1 MHAAI
6 KKSVSHLNELGDIE
20 RYVEQT
26 RAGWSRETKKDERHI
41 QGRMEGM
48 GDCDERDKGNGR
60 RWRVCIRLYAG
71 SAAAASRGGAMDPAS
86 DRHTRDHVHAAI
98 IKSVPHLNI

>member
-1 MHAAI
+1 MEGMGDCGEGDKSKRGRRIGCIRLYAGSAAAANRGGRWTQPRI
-6 KKSVSHLNELGDIE
+6 DTHGHMCMLQLNTRCSTQTNDETKDGE

-48 GDCDERDKGNGR
+48 GDCDE
-60 RWRVCIRLYAG
+60 
-71 SAAAASRGGAMDPAS
+71 
-86 DRHTRDHVHAAI
+86 
-98 IKSVPHLNI
+98 

>member
-26 RAGWSRETKKDERHI
+26 RAGWSRETKKDERQI

-71 SAAAASRGGAMDPAS
+71 SAAAANRGGAMDPAS
-86 DRHTRDHVHAAI
+86 DRHTRAHVHAAI
-98 IKSVPHLNI
+98 KYSVQYPNK